1 LAETNADMFS
11 SPARYSPI
19 RGDKVDEMLDRFVK
33 KYNVQIPLR
42 RIAENRYLFG
52 TKCISASIINGK
64 LMVRVGGGYMSI
76 EEFVQ
81 KHSV

>member
-1 LAETNADMFS
+1 MFS

-19 RGDKVDEMLDRFVK
+19 RGDHVDEMLGNFVK
-33 KYNVQIPLR
+33 KYEVKIPLR
-42 RIAENRYLFG
+42 RISENRYLFG
-52 TKCISASIINGK
+52 TKQVSASIINGR
-64 LMVRVGGGYMSI
+64 LMVRVGGGYMTI